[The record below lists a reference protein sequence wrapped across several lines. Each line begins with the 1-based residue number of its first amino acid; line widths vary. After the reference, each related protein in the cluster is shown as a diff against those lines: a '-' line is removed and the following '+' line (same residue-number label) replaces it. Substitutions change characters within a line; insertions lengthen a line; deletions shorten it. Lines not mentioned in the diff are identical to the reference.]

1 LSASTSAGLAAAASN
16 REALEKEVAKSGELI
31 GKIHQALFSMT
42 SLIIEKLGDH
52 AN

>member
-1 LSASTSAGLAAAASN
+1 VSS
-16 REALEKEVAKSGELI
+16 REALEKEVAKSQDLLA
-31 GKIHQALFSMT
+31 KMHQALFSMT